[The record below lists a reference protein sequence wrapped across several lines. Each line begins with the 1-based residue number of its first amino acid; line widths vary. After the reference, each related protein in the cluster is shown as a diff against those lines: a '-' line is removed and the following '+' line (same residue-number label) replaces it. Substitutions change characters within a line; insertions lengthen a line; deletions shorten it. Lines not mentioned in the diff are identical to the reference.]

1 MKKMA
6 WKCQPK
12 RGHSIE
18 RPFDERQLE
27 SVTDGNRHGGGGAC
41 GMGQMPGHAEGEDV
55 VPAST
60 QRRLSQSV
68 PLARSRMPRV
78 PGASSGSASAHV
90 GRHAVR

>member
-1 MKKMA
+1 MKKME

-27 SVTDGNRHGGGGAC
+27 SVTDGNRHGRGGAR
-41 GMGQMPGHAEGEDV
+41 GMGHMPGHAEDDV

-60 QRRLSQSV
+60 QR
-68 PLARSRMPRV
+68 
-78 PGASSGSASAHV
+78 
-90 GRHAVR
+90 